1 MSTLVWVGRDGKEEA
16 FAPDWMGSFEYP
28 ALSPDG
34 ATVAVGVRDDVTRLW
49 IRRPDGSR
57 TAIARGDLGTW
68 RPSWSSD
75 GRSVAFTTTSGA
87 SSAAGANDVFIGPA
101 DGSAQPRLVADLDVG
116 AWEVELSRDGEWMVV
131 RTDEGASFGVFRARR
146 LRGDTALALIHSDS
160 SFNTQA
166 ALSPDSRWLAFSSD
180 RSGRVEVYVASFP
193 DMQVRYPVSEGGG
206 TEPRWARSGRELFFK
221 SRGQLMALPVTPGA
235 GFAPGAAR
243 ALFPVANYASANNRP
258 QYDVAADD
266 RRFLMI
272 RRPAADGPQDVV
284 LVENFLADLASIGR

>member
-1 MSTLVWVGRDGKEEA
+1 
-16 FAPDWMGSFEYP
+16 
-28 ALSPDG
+28 
-34 ATVAVGVRDDVTRLW
+34 
-49 IRRPDGSR
+49 
-57 TAIARGDLGTW
+57 
-68 RPSWSSD
+68 
-75 GRSVAFTTTSGA
+75 
-87 SSAAGANDVFIGPA
+87 
-101 DGSAQPRLVADLDVG
+101 
-116 AWEVELSRDGEWMVV
+116 
-131 RTDEGASFGVFRARR
+131 
-146 LRGDTALALIHSDS
+146 
-160 SFNTQA
+160 
-166 ALSPDSRWLAFSSD
+166 
-180 RSGRVEVYVASFP
+180 
-193 DMQVRYPVSEGGG
+193 MQVRYPVSEGGG